1 MLKQALVLAAL
12 LLPGAYAH
20 AHEYTVGDLHI
31 AHPWSLQ
38 LPPNAPN
45 VAAYFVVHNNGKAD
59 DRLLSVD
66 SPISDDAQLHEH
78 AMSASGAMKM
88 QQVQSVTVPAG
99 KDLVFAPSAYHVMLM
114 QPKDRSLLTDG
125 KRFPLTLHFEKAGD
139 ITVDVAVQKQA
150 PEDQPQAHEHAH

>member
-1 MLKQALVLAAL
+1 MLKHALAVAAL
-12 LLPGAYAH
+12 LLPAAFAH

-45 VAAYFVVHNNGKAD
+45 VAAYFVVHNNGNTD
-59 DRLLSVD
+59 DRLLSAE
-66 SPISDDAQLHEH
+66 SPISDDTQLHEH
-78 AMSASGAMKM
+78 AMSAAGAMRM
-88 QQVQSVTVPAG
+88 QQVPNVVVPAG

-125 KRFPLTLHFEKAGD
+125 QRFPLTLRFEKAGP
-139 ITVDVAVQKQA
+139 ITVQVAVRKA
-150 PEDQPQAHEHAH
+150 PPTGQPQAHQH